1 MTGAG
6 AAFVLAALQL
16 LGGTAVF
23 LSFTF
28 LVYSSI
34 GRGYYRSALWVL
46 APLMAASA
54 FLMDGNGRVVV
65 IGAAVCMA
73 GFLVAVYTQRPLLEW
88 MGAASTL
95 GMCAAAVIVAA
106 QSFCQGGC
114 GPELTQG
121 IAGLLFL
128 GAVTHAMTLGHWYL
142 NQPRLPIE
150 PISHATWVMLGALIV
165 CLGAGVVGRAGLME
179 GVVPQSVL
187 TRSPG
192 AYWWFWLVMVAM
204 TLGLWWMI
212 KQTVASRSTQ
222 SATGLLY
229 IAIVTAIAAQLVSN
243 ILAVM

>member
-6 AAFVLAALQL
+6 AAFSLAAIQM
-16 LGGTAVF
+16 LGGTAAF
-23 LSFTF
+23 LSVTF

-46 APLMAASA
+46 APLIAASA
-54 FLMDGNGRVVV
+54 FLMEDRARVSTIV
-65 IGAAVCMA
+65 AAACMS
-73 GFLVAVYTQRPLLEW
+73 GFLLAVYTQRPLLEW
-88 MGAASTL
+88 AGAALTL
-95 GMCAAAVIVAA
+95 GTSAAAVIVAA
-106 QSFCQGGC
+106 QSFCEEACESQMI
-114 GPELTQG
+114 QA

-142 NQPRLPIE
+142 NQPRLPIG
-150 PISHATWVMLGALIV
+150 PISHATWVMLGATV
-165 CLGAGVVGRAGLME
+165 VALGAGIIGRAGLIA
-179 GVVPQSVL
+179 GDVPQSVL

-204 TLGLWWMI
+204 TLVLWWMV
-212 KQTVASRSTQ
+212 KETVASRSTQ

-229 IAIVTAIAAQLVSN
+229 IAIVTAVSAQLVSN